1 MRDIL
6 DQVERWRE
14 SGERVA
20 VATVIQT
27 WGSARGRA
35 GSAMALTAGGKIAG
49 SVSGGCVE
57 GAVVESGLRCL
68 STGRPERLRFGVSD
82 ETAWSVGLACGG
94 TIDVFVEPLHA
105 ETFDAVRAAIRE
117 GRPSAVA
124 TIIGGAE
131 GIVGRRLLVSDDGT
145 RTGSLGE
152 DLDTAAAPAPPRS
165 PAGGGPTP
173 PR

>member
-6 DQVERWRE
+6 DQVERWRD

-27 WGSARGRA
+27 WGSAPRPA
-35 GSAMALTAGGKIAG
+35 GSAMALRAGGKVTG

-94 TIDVFVEPLHA
+94 TIEVFVEPLRG
-105 ETFDAVRAAIRE
+105 ETFDSIRSAIRE
-117 GRPSAVA
+117 GRVAAVA
-124 TIIGGAE
+124 TVVAGAE
-131 GIVGRRLLVSDDGT
+131 GTLGRRLLVADDGT
-145 RTGSLGE
+145 VTGSLGE
-152 DLDTAAAPAPPRS
+152 GLDAAVVSLAREAL
-165 PAGGGPTP
+165 GGGP
-173 PR
+173 